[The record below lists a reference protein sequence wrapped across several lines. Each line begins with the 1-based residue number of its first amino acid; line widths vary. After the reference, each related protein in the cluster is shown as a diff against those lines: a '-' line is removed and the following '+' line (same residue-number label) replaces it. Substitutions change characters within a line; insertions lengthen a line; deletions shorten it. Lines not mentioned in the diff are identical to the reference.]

1 MQLSPEM
8 IIGVLAGLI
17 GPAIY
22 AVSVV
27 IYRSQSQEIRP
38 IAVSAIKMWS
48 SLPLMMILVVQPFRT
63 TSFSVPMDMAF
74 VLALSLIIG
83 AVIGDTLYLM
93 SQEMIGV
100 SRAFPITCISPIF
113 TNIMAIIFL
122 SEVILP
128 IRIVGTFVAVTGAI
142 IISREKEHQDINNN
156 PNSKYNLGIILAII
170 TAFLYATGSILLQ
183 IGVADVDPIDAS
195 FVRIL
200 VGSLAFL
207 PIFIVARQKG
217 MSGPS
222 KSTVKKIS
230 IAGFFGMGIAS
241 LLYVLAVKFVGA
253 AVSSVL
259 ASTSPLFAISVSIVY
274 LKEHVS
280 KMALIGVLATIFGVI
295 LVILGG

>member
-1 MQLSPEM
+1 MQFTPEM
-8 IIGVLAGLI
+8 VTGVLAGLI

-22 AVSVV
+22 AISVV

-48 SLPLMMILVVQPFRT
+48 ALPLMMLLVINPFRT
-63 TSFSVPMDMAF
+63 TSFSVPMDMALI
-74 VLALSLIIG
+74 LALSLIIG

-122 SEVILP
+122 SELILP
-128 IRIVGTFVAVTGAI
+128 LRIIGTFVAVAGAV
-142 IISREKEHQDINNN
+142 IISREKDHRNTELTPTSN
-156 PNSKYNLGIILAII
+156 YNLGLVLAII

-183 IGVADVDPIDAS
+183 IGVTNVDPIDAS
-195 FVRIL
+195 FVRVL
-200 VGSLAFL
+200 VGSIAFI
-207 PIFIVARQKG
+207 PIFVIAKHNG
-217 MSGPS
+217 MPVPS
-222 KSTVKKIS
+222 KVTVKKIA

-259 ASTSPLFAISVSIVY
+259 ASTSPLFAISVSVVY
-274 LKEHVS
+274 LKEYVS
-280 KMALIGVLATIFGVI
+280 RKALIGIFATIIGVI
-295 LVILGG
+295 LVVLGG

>member
-48 SLPLMMILVVQPFRT
+48 SLPLMMILIIQPFRT

-83 AVIGDTLYLM
+83 AVIGDTIYLM

-100 SRAFPITCISPIF
+100 SRAFPITCLSPIF

-122 SEVILP
+122 SEGILP
-128 IRIVGTFVAVTGAI
+128 IRIVGTFVAVAGAI
-142 IISREKEHQDINNN
+142 II
-156 PNSKYNLGIILAII
+156 
-170 TAFLYATGSILLQ
+170 FTG
-183 IGVADVDPIDAS
+183 
-195 FVRIL
+195 
-200 VGSLAFL
+200 
-207 PIFIVARQKG
+207 
-217 MSGPS
+217 
-222 KSTVKKIS
+222 KKIEQDKKRC
-230 IAGFFGMGIAS
+230 
-241 LLYVLAVKFVGA
+241 LA
-253 AVSSVL
+253 
-259 ASTSPLFAISVSIVY
+259 AICQSN
-274 LKEHVS
+274 
-280 KMALIGVLATIFGVI
+280 IF
-295 LVILGG
+295 